1 MRETIIFLGIWFIFL
16 FLSLVFLSKRIAFL
30 SMVPIFCAIISYF
43 TSNRTFLVCSFLI
56 LFLIYFLVSKPLTKG
71 ENL

>member
-1 MRETIIFLGIWFIFL
+1 MRETVIFLGIWFIFI
-16 FLSLVFLSKRIAFL
+16 FLSLIFLSKRMALL

-43 TSNRTFLVCSFLI
+43 TSSRTFLLCFFLI
-56 LFLIYFLVSKPLTKG
+56 LFLIYFFVSKTLVKG